1 MSLLTPLRKEDL
13 IMEALRLIAKP
24 VNRRII
30 IDLPPDMDEG
40 TVEVIVLASQKT
52 LPEKTKRRT
61 PPAELADTVLYDDLI
76 APAVPESDWEAL
88 Q

>member
-1 MSLLTPLRKEDL
+1 
-13 IMEALRLIAKP
+13 MEALRLIARP

-40 TVEVIVLASQKT
+40 TVEVIVLASKKT
-52 LPEKTKRRT
+52 APEETKRRT
-61 PPAELADTVLYDDLI
+61 PPAELAGTVLYDDLV
-76 APAVPESDWEAL
+76 APAVPESDWKAL

>member
-1 MSLLTPLRKEDL
+1 
-13 IMEALRLIAKP
+13 MEALRLIAKP
-24 VNRRII
+24 INRRII

>member
-1 MSLLTPLRKEDL
+1 L
-13 IMEALRLIAKP
+13 EALRLIAKP

-40 TVEVIVLASQKT
+40 TVEVIVLAARKT
-52 LPEKTKRRT
+52 IPEKAKRRT
-61 PPAELADTVLYDDLI
+61 PPTELAGTVLYDDLI